1 MVVEGLLDHEGV
13 DVDECCLEEVEAE
26 DGGFLVVVAVGG
38 DVAVF
43 AVVDE
48 PVRGVPVLDDVEAFV
63 DLAAELEGGEVVAHE
78 SRIAVV

>member
-1 MVVEGLLDHEGV
+1 MLDHEGV
-13 DVDECCLEEVEAE
+13 HVHERRLEEVEVEAE
-26 DGGFLVVVAVGG
+26 HCCLLIVVAVGRA
-38 DVAVF
+38 VAVF

-48 PVRGVPVLDDVEAFV
+48 SVRGVPVLDDVETFV